1 MKINKISYS
10 TVIRK
15 ITYDCLKM
23 KFCEK
28 INNTKEKNY
37 NPEILDREAK
47 KIKLMDY
54 LPNKAQEYLRLG
66 RYDRP
71 VGYMLL
77 FWPCAWGLTLGAP
90 EINLLYY
97 KTLALFFSGSVLM
110 RSSGCIINDMWDKDI
125 DSKVARSQGRPM
137 AANKISYKQASLF
150 LAAHLAVSL
159 GILLQLPKYSIIAGL
174 GIMPIV
180 CIYPYMKRVTY
191 FPQFF
196 LGLAYNSGVIVGLP
210 SMTGMVSLPVL
221 LPLYTAGVLWTLIY
235 DTIYAHMDKTD
246 DVKINVKSTALYFD
260 ESTKLALTIMTI
272 IMMYLIYTAIKN
284 STKETED
291 AQVTKSHIFLVLAA
305 LFQFYSI
312 YKVNLNSP
320 LSCLK
325 HFKANSFFGLLIFLS
340 ALFAH
345 LDQYNKQNKQ

>member
-1 MKINKISYS
+1 
-10 TVIRK
+10 
-15 ITYDCLKM
+15 
-23 KFCEK
+23 
-28 INNTKEKNY
+28 
-37 NPEILDREAK
+37 
-47 KIKLMDY
+47 
-54 LPNKAQEYLRLG
+54 
-66 RYDRP
+66 
-71 VGYMLL
+71 
-77 FWPCAWGLTLGAP
+77 
-90 EINLLYY
+90 
-97 KTLALFFSGSVLM
+97 
-110 RSSGCIINDMWDKDI
+110 
-125 DSKVARSQGRPM
+125 
-137 AANKISYKQASLF
+137 
-150 LAAHLAVSL
+150 
-159 GILLQLPKYSIIAGL
+159 
-174 GIMPIV
+174 
-180 CIYPYMKRVTY
+180 MKRVTY